1 MNNTN
6 VIEINDSNYKT
17 ILTTNKNVLVD
28 FYATWC
34 GPCKMINPVLELVA
48 ADKTLKTIIAK
59 VNIDK
64 SPEFS
69 DLMKIRAV
77 PSIFFFKEGKS
88 LCRFSEQPTQKNII
102 QFIKNNE

>member
-1 MNNTN
+1 MNNN
-6 VIEINDSNYKT
+6 NIVEINDSNYKA
-17 ILTTNKNVLVD
+17 ILSGNKNVLVD

-48 ADKTLKTIIAK
+48 GDKTLKTIIGK
-59 VNIDK
+59 VDIDK

-69 DLMKIRAV
+69 AVMKIRAV

-88 LCRFSEQPTQKNII
+88 LGRFSEQPSQKNII
-102 QFIKNNE
+102 QFIKSNE

>member
-1 MNNTN
+1 MNNN
-6 VIEINDSNYKT
+6 IIEINDSNYKT
-17 ILTTNKNVLVD
+17 ILSSNKNVLVD

-34 GPCKMINPVLELVA
+34 GPCKMINPILDLVA
-48 ADKTLKTIIAK
+48 GDKTLKTIICKAN
-59 VNIDK
+59 VDN

-69 DLMKIRAV
+69 SLMKIRAV

-88 LCRFSEQPTQKNII
+88 LGRFSEQPTQKNII

>member
-6 VIEINDSNYKT
+6 IVEINDSNFKD
-17 ILTTNKNVLVD
+17 ILTSNKNVLVD

-34 GPCKMINPVLELVA
+34 GPCKMINPILELVA
-48 ADKTLKTIIAK
+48 QDKTLKTIIGK
-59 VNIDK
+59 VNVDN

-69 DLMKIRAV
+69 DLMRIRAV

-88 LCRFSEQPTQKNII
+88 LGRFSEQPTQKNII

>member
-1 MNNTN
+1 MNNN
-6 VIEINDSNYKT
+6 NIVEINDSNYKA
-17 ILTTNKNVLVD
+17 ILSSNKNVLVD

-34 GPCKMINPVLELVA
+34 GPCKMINPILELVA
-48 ADKTLKTIIAK
+48 EDKTLKTIIGK
-59 VNIDK
+59 TNVDH

-69 DLMKIRAV
+69 AFMKIKAV

-88 LCRFSEQPTQKNII
+88 LGRFSEQPTQKNII

>member
-1 MNNTN
+1 MNNN
-6 VIEINDSNYKT
+6 NIVEINDSNYKA
-17 ILTTNKNVLVD
+17 ILSSNKNVLVD

-34 GPCKMINPVLELVA
+34 GPCKMINPILDLVA
-48 ADKTLKTIIAK
+48 GDKTLKTIIGK
-59 VNIDK
+59 VNVDN

-69 DLMKIRAV
+69 TLMKIRAV

-88 LCRFSEQPTQKNII
+88 LGRFSEQPTQKNII

>member
-6 VIEINDSNYKT
+6 IIKINDDNYQA
-17 ILTTNKNVLVD
+17 ILSKNKNVLVD

-48 ADKTLKTIIAK
+48 SDKTLKTVIAK
-59 VNIDK
+59 VNVDE

-69 DLMKIRAV
+69 SLMKIRAV
-77 PSIFFFKEGKS
+77 PSIFFFKNGKS
-88 LCRFSEQPTQKNII
+88 LGRFSDQPTHKNII

>member
-1 MNNTN
+1 MNNN
-6 VIEINDSNYKT
+6 IIEINDSNYKA
-17 ILTTNKNVLVD
+17 ILASNKNVLVD

-34 GPCKMINPVLELVA
+34 GPCKMINPILELVA
-48 ADKTLKTIIAK
+48 QDKTLKTIIGK
-59 VNIDK
+59 VNVDN

-69 DLMKIRAV
+69 TLMKIRAV

-88 LCRFSEQPTQKNII
+88 LGRFAEQPTQRNII